1 VARSGDTQGRQLNLL
16 NKQIFLRSSPLR
28 SVSRLRFAA
37 LEMTKEAHLLI
48 RRRIIHYAKEL
59 SAPDGGDDLLLL
71 LTAEGTNGAGYL
83 SPQ

>member
-28 SVSRLRFAA
+28 SMSRLCFAA

-48 RRRIIHYAKEL
+48 RKRITIANT
-59 SAPDGGDDLLLL
+59 GRTDDENLVS
-71 LTAEGTNGAGYL
+71 EIEN
-83 SPQ
+83 